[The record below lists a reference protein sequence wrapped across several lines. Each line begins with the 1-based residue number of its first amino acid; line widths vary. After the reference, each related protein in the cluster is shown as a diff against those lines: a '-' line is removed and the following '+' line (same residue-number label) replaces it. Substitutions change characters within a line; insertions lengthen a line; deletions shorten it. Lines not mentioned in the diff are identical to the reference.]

1 VRVSLKSVAGV
12 DGVEVSLEKGLA
24 SVKMK
29 PGNTATFKQ
38 LQEAITKNG
47 FTMKPSH
54 VTVAGKIAVVNGQAQ
69 LQVSGSNEV
78 VDLVPESKEI
88 PDINAL
94 AGKAVLLEGTLKEAA
109 KGKVPDAIRYKSMV
123 EEK

>member
-1 VRVSLKSVAGV
+1 
-12 DGVEVSLEKGLA
+12 
-24 SVKMK
+24 M
-29 PGNTATFKQ
+29 
-38 LQEAITKNG
+38 KNG
-47 FTMKPSH
+47 FTMKPSD

-88 PDINAL
+88 PDIHAL